1 MRESTHKDNING
13 FMPLSFEETLS
24 PEEMFDGVIEELT
37 KEKPQKEYTV
47 YKCHLNRTTLSRVL
61 AKRPKILII
70 NCHGSE
76 NPISKKT

>member
-1 MRESTHKDNING
+1 
-13 FMPLSFEETLS
+13 MPLSFEETLS
-24 PEEMFDGVIEELT
+24 PEEMFEGVIEELS

-47 YKCHLNRTTLSRVL
+47 FKSHLNHKTLSRVL

-76 NPISKKT
+76 DPKSKKT

>member
-1 MRESTHKDNING
+1 MRESKQEGNKDG
-13 FMPLSFEETLS
+13 FWPLSFEETLS
-24 PEEMFDGVIEELT
+24 PEEMFEGVIEELT
-37 KEKPQKEYTV
+37 KEKTQKEYTV